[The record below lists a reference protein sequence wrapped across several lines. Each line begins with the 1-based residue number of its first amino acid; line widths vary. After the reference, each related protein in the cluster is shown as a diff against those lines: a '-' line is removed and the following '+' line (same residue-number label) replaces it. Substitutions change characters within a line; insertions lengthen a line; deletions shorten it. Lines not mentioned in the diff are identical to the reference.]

1 MKRLTCIIM
10 AAIMLAAV
18 AGCGMQGS
26 GSNQRPVR
34 GRVPEE
40 TPEAQMATATLIIHV
55 KCDGEVI
62 ERQMTADGTV
72 GDSFTFSAEDVRAEM
87 LAIDL
92 PEGYTLKKET
102 PYNVTVSYGETKTLY
117 YSAKSASH
125 VALPAPTPT
134 PAPTVYIPDPVVY
147 TGSGDDVIEVTP
159 PEGIWVL
166 RATGNASGRYFAI
179 KGYNSLGEQTELFV
193 NTTEPYSGTTVAP
206 LADVAMLEITAH
218 GDWTIELVSALEMP
232 IVSGGESISGTGDS
246 VFLVHNPGST
256 ATISGNSDSRY
267 FAVISYGTDSIDL
280 MVNTTDEYSG
290 TVMLKG
296 TPVFIAVTAVG
307 DWEIKLN

>member
-1 MKRLTCIIM
+1 MKRLLCI
-10 AAIMLAAV
+10 ALTALLLL
-18 AGCGMQGS
+18 AGCTGS
-26 GSNQRPVR
+26 VPAGSA
-34 GRVPEE
+34 GD
-40 TPEAQMATATLIIHV
+40 ATATP
-55 KCDGEVI
+55 
-62 ERQMTADGTV
+62 
-72 GDSFTFSAEDVRAEM
+72 S
-87 LAIDL
+87 
-92 PEGYTLKKET
+92 
-102 PYNVTVSYGETKTLY
+102 
-117 YSAKSASH
+117 
-125 VALPAPTPT
+125 VALERPSPMPTPTPTLQITPKPMHTPT

-218 GDWTIELVSALEMP
+218 GDWTIELVSALEMQ

-267 FAVISYGTDSIDL
+267 FAVISYGTDSIDM

-290 TVMLKG
+290 TVMLNG

-307 DWEIKLN
+307 DWEVKLN